1 MKRLRRA
8 QGETKWPRLRDSKRL
23 VLLLAACSSSPKPAP
38 ANHAQPQPQ
47 LDTMPSEVSTLLE
60 RWENCW
66 HFAGE
71 EAPPGDAARR
81 AEIEAGINQW
91 CPGNE
96 QERARLTTK
105 YRDRADVQDALKK
118 LDEMQ

>member
-1 MKRLRRA
+1 VKRLA
-8 QGETKWPRLRDSKRL
+8 L
-23 VLLLAACSSSPKPAP
+23 VLVLAACGSSPKQATEPSNSAPPEGPTLDDLPA
-38 ANHAQPQPQ
+38 
-47 LDTMPSEVSTLLE
+47 EVKSLTE

-71 EAPPGDAARR
+71 EGTDPARR
-81 AEIEAGINQW
+81 KEIEDGLAQW

-96 QERARLTTK
+96 NERATLAAK

>member
-1 MKRLRRA
+1 MIARVALA
-8 QGETKWPRLRDSKRL
+8 LA
-23 VLLLAACSSSPKPAP
+23 LLACGGSPKPAP
-38 ANHAQPQPQ
+38 SNSTPPDPGPT
-47 LDTMPSEVSTLLE
+47 LDPLPAEVNTLVE

-71 EAPPGDAARR
+71 EGTDPARR
-81 AEIEAGINQW
+81 KEIEDGIANW

-96 QERARLTTK
+96 SERTRLRLK
-105 YRDRADVQDALKK
+105 YQDRADVLNALNK